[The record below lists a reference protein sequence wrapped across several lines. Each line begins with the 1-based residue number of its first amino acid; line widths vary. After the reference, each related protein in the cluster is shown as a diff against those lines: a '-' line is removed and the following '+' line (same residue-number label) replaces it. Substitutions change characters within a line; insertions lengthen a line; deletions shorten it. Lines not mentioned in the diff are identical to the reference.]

1 MAYQDV
7 NISIKTSTFI
17 PKHQHSYQNI
27 TRKTRSPRH
36 QSSHS
41 NSITTKF
48 VFIRP
53 TRSPQ
58 FQFTTRTIRP
68 SSVFILKFNQNTTKF
83 VFIHTT
89 WSPQFQFITRTISYK
104 NETRFS
110 FTHQSHLSVSS
121 FSLTATQPVSL
132 PLANSHNLCL
142 PINTLLPFS
151 DMMFNLGFKWH
162 SADEDGKLK
171 IVEYEL
177 AGILVV
183 FVIGVVVYLFR
194 RKYKQKLGELR
205 TLQAIVPV

>member
-1 MAYQDV
+1 M
-7 NISIKTSTFI
+7 STFRS
-17 PKHQHSYQNI
+17 KHQHSYQNI
-27 TRKTRSPRH
+27 NIHTKTSPEKHVRPVISLH
-36 QSSHS
+36 IQIQSQQNLFSFVQLGHPNS
-41 NSITTKF
+41 NS
-48 VFIRP
+48 RHA
-53 TRSPQ
+53 Q
-58 FQFTTRTIRP
+58 FAP